1 MISQR
6 TGGQLLTYCPHG
18 LLTNEEKELTEHFD
32 TLALPGLLPGKEVA
46 VGATWAVPTN
56 VVLALCDLDGLVSG
70 TLTGKLGGVQ
80 GGVATGSVDGI
91 IKGIGMGA
99 QVTMEIKA

>member
-32 TLALPGLLPGKEVA
+32 TLALPGLLPNKEVA
-46 VGATWAVPTN
+46 VGAAWTVPTS
-56 VVLALCDLDGLVSG
+56 VVLALCDVDALVSG
-70 TLTGKLGGVQ
+70 SLTGKLGAVQ
-80 GGVATGSVDGI
+80 GGAATGTVEGI
-91 IKGIGMGA
+91 VQGISMGA
-99 QVTMEIKA
+99 QATME